1 MPSAYVALLR
11 GVNVGGHRR
20 VPMADLRGLCEGLG
34 FGEVATYIQSGN
46 VVFTSDHSVEEV
58 GRRLEAAIA
67 ERFGFAVAVAV
78 VVRTRAE
85 LAAVAASH
93 PFAGRQTDLAKLHVV
108 FFEEPPPPEAVAALK
123 AADTSPDEVAVEGRE
138 AFVHYPNG
146 SGRSKLSLDEF
157 GEGTAR
163 NWRTVTKLLELLE
176 GLDVAGK
183 EEAVGG

>member
-1 MPSAYVALLR
+1 MPSPYVALLR
-11 GVNVGGHRR
+11 GINVGGHRR

-46 VVFTSDHSVEEV
+46 VVFTSDRSGEEV

-67 ERFGFAVAVAV
+67 ERFGFAVAV

-93 PFAGRQTDLAKLHVV
+93 PFAGRQTDPAKLHVV
-108 FFEEPPPPEAVAALK
+108 FFEKPPPPEAVAALK
-123 AADTSPDEVAVEGRE
+123 AADTSPDEVAVDGRE

-146 SGRSKLSLDEF
+146 AGRSKLNLDAL

-163 NWRTVTKLLELLE
+163 NWRTVAKLLELP
-176 GLDVAGK
+176 GAK
-183 EEAVGG
+183 